1 MINLNANNQRL
12 SNFKNANYNSSLSNL
27 HASFAGQ
34 LSKNELKSQP
44 PASRILNSN
53 AFKPNLNSS
62 NASTNNSSSSNNNS
76 ISNTSNNSSITSS
89 QLNSSSPAPPQP
101 AEDRYAALRAFFDN
115 ESSESKDDALVFNQ
129 ESNLIKSTSL
139 SKSISSFSGS
149 NALLRENSKEL
160 TGHLTNGRQSASNL
174 MSRCESY
181 SSLST
186 DLRMTPVSIC
196 SSRGPSPLTLNNV
209 GSSIPIAAA
218 IQECVSARFQGA
230 DESKCKSAV
239 FGILKIAFP
248 TGILQVESLRNLAFS
263 VLVINRFYLLPFYR
277 LDLDEPATG

>member
-1 MINLNANNQRL
+1 M
-12 SNFKNANYNSSLSNL
+12 
-27 HASFAGQ
+27 
-34 LSKNELKSQP
+34 
-44 PASRILNSN
+44 
-53 AFKPNLNSS
+53 
-62 NASTNNSSSSNNNS
+62 
-76 ISNTSNNSSITSS
+76 
-89 QLNSSSPAPPQP
+89 NSSSPAASQP

-115 ESSESKDDALVFNQ
+115 ESGESKDDALVFNQ

-149 NALLRENSKEL
+149 NALLRENRSSKEL
-160 TGHLTNGRQSASNL
+160 TGYLTNGRQSASNL

-230 DESKCKSAV
+230 DESKCKSAI

-248 TGILQVESLRNLAFS
+248 TGILQVGGLFLSF
-263 VLVINRFYLLPFYR
+263 
-277 LDLDEPATG
+277 